1 MSEEIELIAGIKV
14 PKADWDATPV
24 SVRIAVTSALALLSE
39 QILQLKQENQKLS
52 ERVSH
57 LEELVNQNS
66 QNSSKPPSKDGFGKA
81 IKSQNS
87 AKKKART
94 RETQPRPR
102 ELYPI
107 ETCQAVHEQVPVTC
121 QGCGESLKG
130 IDPTP
135 HRHQIIDLPPVLP
148 IVIEYRLH
156 QLSCEHCGS
165 TTRGKLPEEVSRS
178 GYGERLASIVGLLSG
193 AYRQSHRMV
202 QGLMQVMFNVRLSRG
217 SVNRLRREVSE
228 AVSAAVE
235 GALNYVQDQAILH
248 SDDRYAALAVTS
260 FKQGNG
266 DGLNPTQ
273 TQGWLW
279 VLVTP
284 LVSFFEVMLSRSSA
298 AAQTLI
304 GKDFTGIVVSDRY
317 SSYQWIDLGLRQVRW
332 AHLKRDFT
340 AMAERTGVSNEI

>member
-1 MSEEIELIAGIKV
+1 MSEEVELIAGIKV
-14 PKADWDATPV
+14 PKADWGATPV

-66 QNSSKPPSKDGFGKA
+66 QNSSKPSSKDGFGKA

-94 RETQPRPR
+94 RETQPSPR

-107 ETCQAVHEQVPVTC
+107 ETCQAVHEQVPETC

-165 TTRGKLPEEVSRS
+165 ITRGKLPEDVSRL
-178 GYGERLASIVGLLSG
+178 GYGERLAAIVGLLSG
-193 AYRQSHRMV
+193 EYHQSHRMV
-202 QGLMQVMFNVRLSRG
+202 QSLMQVMFNVRLSRG
-217 SVNRLRREVSE
+217 VGV
-228 AVSAAVE
+228 
-235 GALNYVQDQAILH
+235 
-248 SDDRYAALAVTS
+248 
-260 FKQGNG
+260 
-266 DGLNPTQ
+266 
-273 TQGWLW
+273 
-279 VLVTP
+279 
-284 LVSFFEVMLSRSSA
+284 
-298 AAQTLI
+298 
-304 GKDFTGIVVSDRY
+304 
-317 SSYQWIDLGLRQVRW
+317 LGL
-332 AHLKRDFT
+332 
-340 AMAERTGVSNEI
+340 MS